1 MKKIICCSLIFLCL
15 SSAYGQDPHFSQM
28 DLVPGNLNPA
38 LAGANYDAQVH
49 SLYRN
54 QWNSVG
60 YAFQT
65 TTVAADL
72 RLVTDRRNPRGYFGI
87 GVNFMNDVAGS
98 ARMTNNALG
107 VNFAYHLRLENN
119 HYLGLGTNFGFA
131 YSSVSGTNGRWASQF
146 DGVEYNMLIPSG
158 ENFQAATYSTF
169 DIGAGMVYTY
179 KKREVYM
186 TKNDTRH
193 VNIGFAAYHLNRP
206 QHSFIDQSVARMPIR
221 FAGFVKVAYGID
233 NSNLIVE
240 PGLYYNHQ
248 GRTRD
253 LLIGS
258 DLRYILQDKSQRT
271 NHSQIST
278 LGFGVYYRALDALV
292 ARMSYEYSG
301 FRASIAYDFNISPL
315 SRSSKTFGG
324 FEIGLSWIIDNL
336 IDDRLKK

>member
-1 MKKIICCSLIFLCL
+1 MKKTLLFTLLNL
-15 SSAYGQDPHFSQM
+15 SVAFAFGQDPHFSQM
-28 DLVPGNLNPA
+28 DLVPGALNPA

-65 TTVAADL
+65 TTIAADL
-72 RLVTDRRNPRGYFGI
+72 RLVSNQRNPSGYFGI
-87 GVNFMNDVAGS
+87 GVNFMNDVAGG
-98 ARMTNNALG
+98 ARLTNNTLG
-107 VNFAYHLRLENN
+107 INFAYHLRLEKN
-119 HYLGLGTNFGFA
+119 HYLGLGTNFGFGFN
-131 YSSVSGTNGRWASQF
+131 SISGTNGRWASQF

-158 ENFQAATYSTF
+158 ENFQAATYSVF
-169 DIGAGMVYTY
+169 DIGAGMLYTY

-193 VNIGFAAYHLNRP
+193 VNIGFSAYHLTRP
-206 QHSFIDQSVARMPIR
+206 QHSFVDEAVARMPIR
-221 FAGFVKVAYGID
+221 FAGFVKVAYGLD
-233 NSNLIVE
+233 NSNLILE
-240 PGLYYNHQ
+240 PGVYYNHQ

-258 DLRYILQDKSQRT
+258 DLRYILQDKSKRT
-271 NHSQIST
+271 NHFEIST
-278 LGFGVYYRALDALV
+278 VGFGVYYRALDALI

-301 FRASIAYDFNISPL
+301 FRASIAYDFNVSPL
-315 SRSSKTFGG
+315 ARSSKTFGG
-324 FEIGLSWIIDNL
+324 FEIGLSWIIDDL